1 MFFNSVAS
9 EKKLKTSKINREIR
23 AYKINMSNFVPLLHS
38 HKPTVP
44 SGLTFLAN
52 RFQEE
57 TFKQFHCG
65 KRRNSLVCSRH
76 LLAKPSTGVCRCVRQ
91 YTAVSQG
98 GPSRKGTGIFRGT
111 RPQHRT
117 CCFCGAAVCSCKDI
131 FILLSFYLHF
141 LPPILSR
148 IPD

>member
-65 KRRNSLVCSRH
+65 KRRNSLVCVP
-76 LLAKPSTGVCRCVRQ
+76 LEYGLEGNGVRCFRLI
-91 YTAVSQG
+91 TA
-98 GPSRKGTGIFRGT
+98 
-111 RPQHRT
+111 
-117 CCFCGAAVCSCKDI
+117 
-131 FILLSFYLHF
+131 
-141 LPPILSR
+141 
-148 IPD
+148 